1 MVIFRSVST
10 GRLWQALLGF
20 RVSEQVKL
28 TFALAYRQALK
39 TSMMKKNFIK
49 GYRIPFQTQAGSRM
63 ETFTRFQTTTET
75 QQGLNFTPPHLFYSE
90 VVKKSS
96 TSHEVEA
103 I

>member
-20 RVSEQVKL
+20 RASEQVKL

-49 GYRIPFQTQAGSRM
+49 GYHIPFQIQAGSRM

-75 QQGLNFTPPHLFYSE
+75 QQGLNPSPTPLSCSE

-96 TSHEVEA
+96 TPHEVKA